1 MQLDEI
7 AVIATIAGVIGAC
20 VRGVTYISTNVVS
33 PVKQTVE
40 QLQDVTRDLRAW
52 MDELRRESREQD
64 KRLTIVEEAI
74 KAEHERLDALEEE
87 MRLHER

>member
-1 MQLDEI
+1 MQTDEI
-7 AVIATIAGVIGAC
+7 AVLATIVGLVAAC

-64 KRLTIVEEAI
+64 KRLTIVEEAV
-74 KAEHERLDALEEE
+74 KAEHERLDALVEEL
-87 MRLHER
+87 RLHER

>member
-1 MQLDEI
+1 MQTDEI
-7 AVIATIAGVIGAC
+7 AVLATIAGLVAAC
-20 VRGVTYISTNVVS
+20 VRGITYISTNVVS

-64 KRLTIVEEAI
+64 KRLTIVEEAV
-74 KAEHERLDALEEE
+74 KSEHERLDAIVEELK
-87 MRLHER
+87 LHER